1 MMLSTVYTTLVWTIS
16 FLFTCY
22 AGYYFAVALFGLR
35 KEDPIPEAAP
45 TRRFAVVVA
54 ARNEEAVIGHLVES
68 LLAQDYPRELF
79 DVIVAPN
86 NCTDHTAQAAAQAGA
101 TLFHCTAPVRSKG
114 EVLTQVF
121 DHLLTQPYDGFCV
134 FDADNLVDPGFLR
147 AMNNALAKGA
157 RLAQGYRD
165 SKNPHDTPISG
176 CYSIYYWMINRFY
189 SRARGQ
195 LGLSAIVNGSGF
207 MVSASLLREMGG
219 WHTYT
224 MTEDIEFTTQ
234 CILRGERAMWVP
246 QVVTYDEQPL
256 PFAQSWK
263 QRKRW
268 STGMIQ
274 GTALYLGPLVRRALT
289 RKDPAAADHAVFFLM
304 PVMTVLLVISALAGG
319 IHWLA
324 ASPALL
330 FPRTQVFFQLFFSLS
345 TAILSAFAVVV
356 LEKKLHP
363 AIWKGILF
371 YWVYL
376 LSWIPI
382 NLLCLVKRTT
392 TWEVIPHTRSLSFSR
407 LNGR

>member
-1 MMLSTVYTTLVWTIS
+1 
-16 FLFTCY
+16 
-22 AGYYFAVALFGLR
+22 
-35 KEDPIPEAAP
+35 
-45 TRRFAVVVA
+45 
-54 ARNEEAVIGHLVES
+54 
-68 LLAQDYPRELF
+68 
-79 DVIVAPN
+79 
-86 NCTDHTAQAAAQAGA
+86 
-101 TLFHCTAPVRSKG
+101 
-114 EVLTQVF
+114 
-121 DHLLTQPYDGFCV
+121 
-134 FDADNLVDPGFLR
+134 
-147 AMNNALAKGA
+147 
-157 RLAQGYRD
+157 
-165 SKNPHDTPISG
+165 
-176 CYSIYYWMINRFY
+176 
-189 SRARGQ
+189 
-195 LGLSAIVNGSGF
+195 
-207 MVSASLLREMGG
+207 MGG

-246 QVVTYDEQPL
+246 QAVTYDEQPL
-256 PFAQSWK
+256 TFAQSWK

-363 AIWKGILF
+363 AIWKGIFF
-371 YWVYL
+371 YWVYI

-407 LNGR
+407 LNGRYKSVFVNGGNRSIAAFIACRCTLASLRKNINLKLKRFRPFKRSA